1 MRPIRLTLSAFG
13 PYAGKTVF
21 EMDKLGTQGLYLI
34 TGDTGAGKTTIFD
47 AITFALYGEPS
58 GETRETA
65 MLRSKYAAEDTPTE
79 VELTF
84 AYAGKTYH
92 VVRNPE
98 YDRPAKRGDGTVRQ
112 KADATLTYPDGRVV
126 TKLREVNQAVC
137 EIMGIDRG
145 QFTQIAMIAQGDFLK
160 LLLASTEDRKKIFRQ
175 IFQTGRYQVLQ
186 ERLKAASGELNKTC
200 ETLQAS
206 LRQSIESVLCPP
218 DSEQAADWNTAVQGK
233 LPMEDTIALLDT
245 LCKQDE
251 TAQIACQTQLET
263 IEQTLQT
270 AQTQLGTAQQLQ
282 KAQAQLQTAQQEV
295 AALAPQMAIW
305 QTAYAKEQ
313 EKKPLR
319 DALAEQIVQA
329 KQALPRYDER
339 DALQA
344 RLTQTTQT
352 LAAAAQAL
360 DKHRADKKTLLTH
373 VEQAQQEL
381 TLYKDAGAQQEK
393 LQHMQKDLLARQKRM
408 DELANLQQ
416 EWTKLDGRLA
426 KAQARYTAQAQQA
439 AQVQATYDRLHRAF
453 LDEQAGVLAQ
463 TLAEHM
469 PCPVCGSVDHP
480 TPAQLTEHAP
490 TAAALEQAKAQADTA
505 QAQAAQAS
513 TAAAQCR
520 GQAETAQTEILRR
533 AAEALGDGTWED
545 IPAKMQAAAAEIAVQ
560 LGENQ
565 VAQQE
570 MTQKLQRAA
579 KIEAWLP
586 KQAGKQQQLEDAI
599 AAAQT
604 ALATGERDT
613 QNLLDAIETHGKRL
627 AFATRAQAE
636 TALKAQE
643 KQLESMQNAL
653 ESAQKTLQQG
663 KSRMDALQG
672 TVAALTTQ
680 TQDTAPIDLAALT
693 TQLTAL
699 QQDKQGK
706 TAQHTQIISRLDRNR
721 ALLTQMHTQQDKL
734 AAAETRWSWVRT
746 LSNTASGNLSGRE
759 RVMLE
764 TYVQM
769 TYFDRILVR
778 ANTRLMQMTGGQYE
792 LRRST
797 VAENNRSQSGLD
809 LDVLDHYNGSVRS
822 VKTLSGGESFKAS
835 LSLALGLS
843 DEIQSAAGG
852 IQLDTMFVD
861 EGFGSLD
868 ESSLQ
873 QAMQALAGL
882 ATGNRLVGIISHVA
896 ELKERIDMQILV
908 KKERNGGS
916 SAKIIV

>member
-21 EMDKLGTQGLYLI
+21 DMDKLGTQGLYLI

-65 MLRSKYAAEDTPTE
+65 MLRSKYAADDTPTE
-79 VELTF
+79 VELAF
-84 AYAGKTYH
+84 VYAGKTYH
-92 VVRNPE
+92 ITRNPE
-98 YDRPAKRGDGTVRQ
+98 YDRPARRGDGVVRQ

-126 TKLREVNQAVC
+126 TRLREVNQAVC

-186 ERLKAASGELNKTC
+186 ERLKAASSELNKTC
-200 ETLQAS
+200 EALQAS

-218 DSEQAADWNTAVQGK
+218 ESEQAADWNTAVQGK
-233 LPMEDTIALLDT
+233 LPMADTLELLEK

-251 TAQIACQTQLET
+251 TAQIACQTQLQT
-263 IEQTLQT
+263 IEHTLQT
-270 AQTQLGTAQQLQ
+270 VQTQLGTAQQLQ

-295 AALAPQMAIW
+295 AALTPQMQLW
-305 QTAYAKEQ
+305 QMAYAAEQ
-313 EKKPLR
+313 EKQPLR
-319 DALAEQIVQA
+319 EELAEQIAQA

-344 RLTQTTQT
+344 RLHQTTQT

-360 DKHRADKKTLLTH
+360 DKHRADKTTLLTQRT
-373 VEQAQQEL
+373 QAQQEL
-381 TLYKDAGAQQEK
+381 TLYKDAGTQQEK
-393 LQHMQKDLLARQKRM
+393 LQHTQKDLLARQKHM
-408 DELANLQQ
+408 DELAGLQK

-426 KAQARYTAQAQQA
+426 KAQAQYTAAAQHTAQLQA
-439 AQVQATYDRLHRAF
+439 AYDRLHRAF

-463 TLAEHM
+463 SLTEHV
-469 PCPVCGSVDHP
+469 PCPVCGSTAHP
-480 TPAQLTEHAP
+480 APAQLPAHAP
-490 TAAALEQAKAQADTA
+490 TAAQLEHAKAQADAA
-505 QAQAAQAS
+505 QAQAAADS
-513 TAAAQCR
+513 TAAAGCK
-520 GQAETAQTEILRR
+520 GQADTAQGEILRR
-533 AAEALGDGTWED
+533 AAEAFGDCAWED
-545 IPAKMQAAAAEIAVQ
+545 ISAKMQAAAAEIAVQ

-565 VAQQE
+565 AAQQE
-570 MTQKLQRAA
+570 ITQKLQRAA

-586 KQAGKQQQLEDAI
+586 QQAGKQQQLEDAI

-604 ALATGERDT
+604 ALATGERDK
-613 QNLLDAIETHGKRL
+613 QNLAEAIEAHRQSL

-643 KQLESMQNAL
+643 KQRETLQNAL
-653 ESAQKTLQQG
+653 ETAQKTLEQG

-672 TVAALTTQ
+672 TVAALTAQ
-680 TQDTAPIDLAALT
+680 TQGTAPIDLAALR
-693 TQLTAL
+693 TQLMAL

-706 TAQHTQIISRLDRNR
+706 TAQHTQIISRWDRNR
-721 ALLTQMHTQQDKL
+721 ALLMQMHAQQDKL
-734 AAAETRWSWVRT
+734 AAAEIRWSWVRT

-764 TYVQM
+764 THVQM

-809 LDVLDHYNGSVRS
+809 LDVLDHYNGSMRS

-868 ESSLQ
+868 EHSLQ

-896 ELKERIDMQILV
+896 ELKERIDMQIVV
-908 KKERNGGS
+908 KKEKNGGS
-916 SAKIIV
+916 SAKIMV